1 MAVCLTGGAAGS
13 IRAFFGKWG
22 AVAQLGE
29 RLVRNEEVRGSI
41 PLSSTNPERPRLRLA
56 PLRPHRPT
64 PAQLGLTAAEGRV
77 LRALRTPE
85 RIQQFIVE
93 LPANF
98 EEDGDTLYSVRRVLR
113 HRKAHCIEAA
123 FTAACAL
130 WLQGEPPL
138 VMDFF
143 AKGDAD
149 HVIALFKRDGCWGA
163 ISKSNHIWLR
173 WRDPI
178 YRTPRELAMSYFH
191 EYVLKERKTLRTY
204 SGPVDL
210 RRFPIGQWITNA
222 DDCWEVG
229 AALTDVRHY
238 PVATPAQIRRLTVRD
253 EMEVRGDAM
262 RQYEKPE
269 RRH

>member
-41 PLSSTNPERPRLRLA
+41 PLSSTNPERPRVRLD
-56 PLRPHRPT
+56 RPT

-98 EEDGDTLYSVRRVLR
+98 EEEGDTLYSVRRVLR

-149 HVIALFKRDGCWGA
+149 HVVALFHRDGCWGA

-173 WRDPI
+173 
-178 YRTPRELAMSYFH
+178 
-191 EYVLKERKTLRTY
+191 
-204 SGPVDL
+204 
-210 RRFPIGQWITNA
+210 
-222 DDCWEVG
+222 
-229 AALTDVRHY
+229 
-238 PVATPAQIRRLTVRD
+238 
-253 EMEVRGDAM
+253 
-262 RQYEKPE
+262 
-269 RRH
+269 